1 MTMSEADR
9 PAAPARVQRRRFT
22 AEQKADFVRSY
33 DATPV
38 GERGA
43 FLRRNGLYVSHIS
56 YWREQPAADA
66 KRAAKKHGDRVKELE
81 QRIVDLEARLAAAN
95 RTVDTLGKAF
105 ELLEGISKSSDTG
118 RKPRRS

>member
-1 MTMSEADR
+1 MTMTESDR
-9 PAAPARVQRRRFT
+9 PATPARAQRRRFT

-43 FLRRNGLYVSHIS
+43 FLRRNGLYISHIS
-56 YWREQPAADA
+56 YWRGQPASDA
-66 KRAAKKHGDRVKELE
+66 KRAAKKHGDQVNELQ
-81 QRIVDLEARLAAAN
+81 QRISDLEAELSAAQ
-95 RTVDTLGKAF
+95 RTVTTLGKAF
-105 ELLEGISKSSDTG
+105 ELLDSISKGSDTA